1 MAQDRVEAVER
12 ALTVL
17 DAFDSDQES
26 FSLAELAEATGYYK
40 STLLRLLGSLARFDY
55 VQRNVNGHW
64 QLGHAPL
71 RLARRH
77 PLDRQLTRRIQPLL
91 DRLAADTGETAALL
105 ECHGYQVEC
114 RLVALPSLALRHELR
129 PGSQWPLAAAD
140 DPRPE
145 LPGGEMLLQALP
157 SVPGEPRRWL
167 TLSGPSSRI
176 DARSKAALKA
186 ARGELAVANEAEGV
200 T

>member
-17 DAFDSDQES
+17 AAFDNEQET
-26 FSLAELAEATGYYK
+26 FTLAELAQATGYYK

-55 VQRNVNGHW
+55 VQRSHDGRW
-64 QLGHAPL
+64 SLGHAPL

-77 PLDRQLTRRIQPLL
+77 PPSRHLSTRIQPLL
-91 DRLAADTGETAALL
+91 DRLAAETGETAALL
-105 ECHGYQVEC
+105 ENDGSQVEC
-114 RLVALPSLALRHELR
+114 RLVALPTEALRHELR

-140 DPRPE
+140 DPRPD
-145 LPGGEMLLQALP
+145 LPGGNMLLQALP

-167 TLSGPSSRI
+167 SLSGPSSRL
-176 DARSKAALKA
+176 DARGEAALKA
-186 ARGELAVANEAEGV
+186 ARDELTATRQAEVV

>member
-17 DAFDSDQES
+17 EAFDTDQES

-55 VQRNVNGHW
+55 VQRNGNGHW
-64 QLGHAPL
+64 QLGYAPL

-77 PLDRQLTRRIQPLL
+77 PLDRRLTQCIQPLL

-105 ECHGYQVEC
+105 ECHGRQVEC
-114 RLVALPSLALRHELR
+114 RLAALPATALRHELR
-129 PGSQWPLAAAD
+129 PGSQWPLTADD
-140 DPRPE
+140 DPRPV
-145 LPGGEMLLQALP
+145 LPGGAMLLRPL
-157 SVPGEPRRWL
+157 PGEPRRWL
-167 TLSGPSSRI
+167 SLSGPSNRI
-176 DARSKAALKA
+176 DARSEAALKA
-186 ARGELAVANEAEGV
+186 AWGELTVANEAEAM

>member
-17 DAFDSDQES
+17 EAFDDDRES
-26 FSLAELAEATGYYK
+26 FTLADLAQATGYYK

-55 VQRNVNGHW
+55 VQRSHDGRW
-64 QLGHAPL
+64 SLGHAPL

-77 PLDRQLTRRIQPLL
+77 PPSRHLSARIQPLL
-91 DRLAADTGETAALL
+91 DRLAIETGETAALL
-105 ECHGYQVEC
+105 ENHGRQVEC
-114 RLVALPSLALRHELR
+114 RLVALPNAALRHELR
-129 PGSQWPLAAAD
+129 PGSQWPLAAGD

-145 LPGGEMLLQALP
+145 LPGGKMLLQTLP
-157 SVPGEPRRWL
+157 SVPGEPKRWL
-167 TLSGPSSRI
+167 TLSGPSSRL
-176 DARSKAALKA
+176 DAHSEAALRA
-186 ARGELAVANEAEGV
+186 AREELTTKYETEAV

>member
-17 DAFDSDQES
+17 EAFDTNQES

-55 VQRNVNGHW
+55 VQRNDNGHW

-77 PLDRQLTRRIQPLL
+77 PRDRHLTRRIQPLL
-91 DRLAADTGETAALL
+91 DRLAVETGETAALL
-105 ECHGYQVEC
+105 ESHGRQVEC
-114 RLVALPSLALRHELR
+114 RLVALPNTALRHELR
-129 PGSQWPLAAAD
+129 PGSQWPLAADD

-157 SVPGEPRRWL
+157 GAPRRWL
-167 TLSGPSSRI
+167 TLSGPSSRL
-176 DARSKAALKA
+176 DARSEATLKA
-186 ARGELAVANEAEGV
+186 AWDELTVANEAEAMS
-200 T
+200 